1 MARRDRRSW
10 GRRELERVTC
20 NKTHKFFALYHHA
33 GYSQSAIASTLGMGP
48 EAVAKMIEAA
58 DATVSEGEGGAAKL

>member
-1 MARRDRRSW
+1 
-10 GRRELERVTC
+10 
-20 NKTHKFFALYHHA
+20 
-33 GYSQSAIASTLGMGP
+33 MGP